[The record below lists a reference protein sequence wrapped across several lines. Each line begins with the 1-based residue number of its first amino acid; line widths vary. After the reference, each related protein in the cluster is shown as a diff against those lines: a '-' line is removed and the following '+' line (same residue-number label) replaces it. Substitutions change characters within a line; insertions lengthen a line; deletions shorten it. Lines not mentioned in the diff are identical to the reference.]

1 MLKINILIL
10 EKTIEK
16 KMIKT
21 RAELTEQL
29 KDITISVVDFL
40 GSDYANKA
48 LNEIRDKIVS
58 KYINKLT

>member
-1 MLKINILIL
+1 
-10 EKTIEK
+10 
-16 KMIKT
+16 MIKT

-29 KDITISVVDFL
+29 KDITINVVDLF

-48 LNEIRDKIVS
+48 LNEVRDKIVS